1 MIAYDGSTIKH
12 KGGKTT
18 NHFIIDGRYEDLLR
32 YYGLDPHAVL
42 RRAELPADILNHDP
56 INMKEDQYYRFVQ
69 AIDDLKP
76 YDDLAVKMASADQ
89 IETFSPPI
97 FAAYCSHNGK
107 QCIQRLAE
115 YKKLIGPMT
124 YQIKPLADQTTIE
137 LLPVNADLELPA
149 FLVAAEWA
157 FLINLLR
164 RATKQPIKPVKVA
177 LKSATEQK
185 ALSDLAEIGID
196 YGTMNAISFLNKDL
210 EQPFVSFNAGMWNY
224 FEPELTKRLADLE
237 IDDSISVRVR
247 SALAGLLPSGETTI
261 DDVAHELG
269 ISKRTLQRKLKEEK
283 TTFQKQL
290 NSTRES
296 LAVHCLKNTDM
307 TAGEIAFLLGYQEL
321 NSFLRAFS
329 LWTGQTVSE
338 Y

>member
-115 YKKLIGPMT
+115 
-124 YQIKPLADQTTIE
+124 
-137 LLPVNADLELPA
+137 
-149 FLVAAEWA
+149 
-157 FLINLLR
+157 
-164 RATKQPIKPVKVA
+164 
-177 LKSATEQK
+177 
-185 ALSDLAEIGID
+185 
-196 YGTMNAISFLNKDL
+196 
-210 EQPFVSFNAGMWNY
+210 
-224 FEPELTKRLADLE
+224 
-237 IDDSISVRVR
+237 
-247 SALAGLLPSGETTI
+247 
-261 DDVAHELG
+261 
-269 ISKRTLQRKLKEEK
+269 
-283 TTFQKQL
+283 
-290 NSTRES
+290 
-296 LAVHCLKNTDM
+296 
-307 TAGEIAFLLGYQEL
+307 
-321 NSFLRAFS
+321 
-329 LWTGQTVSE
+329 
-338 Y
+338 